1 MSNFPPDIYARNL
14 LSHRGYPLWTP
25 EPNIELLESYQREG
39 LKIGDVGVVVP
50 EDGSFDV
57 FFNITL
63 PREHPLHAP
72 DGVPDNFTQ
81 VELRREDFRIAPDAE
96 CPGRV
101 ISSSSADCTVSC
113 IDPFDLNGEARRCV
127 VFFFNHSTTLLTAEV
142 SA

>member
-1 MSNFPPDIYARNL
+1 MSNFPQDVYARNL

-25 EPNIELLESYQREG
+25 EPNIELPECYQREG
-39 LKIGDVGVVVP
+39 LKIGDVGVVD

-81 VELRREDFRIAPDAE
+81 VKLRREDYKIVHVAE

-101 ISSSSADCTVSC
+101 ITSSNVDRSISS
-113 IDPFDLNGEARRCV
+113 IDPFDLNGKVRRWV
-127 VFFFNHSTTLLTAEV
+127 VFSIVQRLF
-142 SA
+142 

>member
-1 MSNFPPDIYARNL
+1 MADFPPDIYARNL

-25 EPNIELLESYQREG
+25 EPNIELPESYQREG

-50 EDGSFDV
+50 DEGSFDV

-63 PREHPLHAP
+63 PRAHPLHAP

-81 VELRREDFRIAPDAE
+81 VELRREDYRIAPDAE

-101 ISSSSADCTVSC
+101 VSSSSVDYTVTSC
-113 IDPFDLNGEARRCV
+113 IDFDPNSEIHRCV
-127 VFFFNHSTTLLTAEV
+127 IFFNDSTTLLTAES

>member
-1 MSNFPPDIYARNL
+1 MSNFPQDVYARNL
-14 LSHRGYPLWTP
+14 ISHRGYPLWTP
-25 EPNIELLESYQREG
+25 EPNIELPESYQREG

-81 VELRREDFRIAPDAE
+81 VNLRREDYRVVPDAE

-101 ISSSSADCTVSC
+101 ISSSSVQCTVSC
-113 IDPFDLNGEARRCV
+113 VDPFDLEGSSRRCDISLQLYTN
-127 VFFFNHSTTLLTAEV
+127 FFNTRSLA
-142 SA
+142 